1 MERWKYRLSIRYIAI
16 YTIMMATDNLIAKLY
31 ESPKTILTT
40 KDIAL
45 IWEETNAVNL
55 TSKIKYYAKEGSLIR
70 LTRGVF
76 AKNKEYEV
84 KELATSI
91 YTPSYISFETVLRE
105 AGVIFQH
112 HDSVFVAGPYPTTK
126 KIGEHTITFRKL
138 KDSVLYNALGVKN
151 EKNYSIATPERAF
164 LDTIYLSPKFYFDNL
179 RSINWE
185 ICFKLVNMYA
195 NKQSIQRLK
204 RYHAQYQKNYQN
216 DNK

>member
-1 MERWKYRLSIRYIAI
+1 
-16 YTIMMATDNLIAKLY
+16 MATDNLIAKLY
-31 ESPKTILTT
+31 QSPKTILTT

-45 IWEETNAVNL
+45 IWQETNTVNL
-55 TSKIKYYAKEGSLIR
+55 LSKIKYYAKQGSLIR

-76 AKNKEYEV
+76 AKDKNYNS

-105 AGVIFQH
+105 AGIIFQH
-112 HDSVFVAGPYPTTK
+112 YDSIFVAGPYPMTK
-126 KIGEHTITFRKL
+126 KIGNHTFVFRKL
-138 KDSVLYNALGVKN
+138 KDSVLYNALGVKT

-185 ICFKLVNMYA
+185 TCFELAKIYD
-195 NKQSIQRLK
+195 NKQLIK
-204 RYHAQYQKNYQN
+204 RVKEYQKHAQ
-216 DNK
+216 

>member
-1 MERWKYRLSIRYIAI
+1 
-16 YTIMMATDNLIAKLY
+16 MATDNLIAKLY
-31 ESPKTILTT
+31 QSPKTILTI

-45 IWEETNAVNL
+45 IWEETNTVNL
-55 TSKIKYYAKEGSLIR
+55 LSKIKYYAKQGSLIR

-76 AKNKEYEV
+76 AKSKEYDA

-105 AGVIFQH
+105 AGIIFQH
-112 HDSVFVAGPYPTTK
+112 HDTIFVAGPYPVAK
-126 KIGEHTITFRKL
+126 KIGDYTITFRKL
-138 KDSVLYNALGVKN
+138 KDSVLYNALGIKN

-185 ICFKLVNMYA
+185 LCFELVKIYD
-195 NKQSIQRLK
+195 NKQLVKRL
-204 RYHAQYQKNYQN
+204 ATYQKYAQ
-216 DNK
+216 

>member
-1 MERWKYRLSIRYIAI
+1 
-16 YTIMMATDNLIAKLY
+16 MASDNLLAKLY
-31 ESPKTILTT
+31 QSPKTILTA

-45 IWEETNAVNL
+45 IWGETNPVNL

-76 AKNKEYEV
+76 AKNREYDI

-105 AGVIFQH
+105 AGIIFQH
-112 HDSVFVAGPYPTTK
+112 QDLIFVAGPYPTKK
-126 KIGEHTITFRKL
+126 KIDNHTITFRKL
-138 KDSVLYNALGVKN
+138 KDSVLFNAIGLKN

-185 ICFKLVNMYA
+185 TCFELAKIYD
-195 NKQSIQRLK
+195 NKHLIK
-204 RYHAQYQKNYQN
+204 RVTQYQKNYAQ
-216 DNK
+216 

>member
-1 MERWKYRLSIRYIAI
+1 
-16 YTIMMATDNLIAKLY
+16 MATNNLIAKLY

-40 KDIAL
+40 KDVAL
-45 IWEETNAVNL
+45 IWEETNTINL

-91 YTPSYISFETVLRE
+91 YTPSYVSFETVLRE
-105 AGVIFQH
+105 AGIIFQY
-112 HDSVFVAGPYPTTK
+112 HDATFVAGPYPMTK
-126 KIGEHTITFRKL
+126 KIDGHIITFRKL
-138 KDSVLYNALGVKN
+138 KDSILFNGLGVKK
-151 EKNYSIATPERAF
+151 EKGYSIATPERAF

-185 ICFKLVNMYA
+185 TCFELVKIYD
-195 NKQSIQRLK
+195 NKQLVKRL
-204 RYHAQYQKNYQN
+204 KNYQ
-216 DNK
+216 KYAQ